1 MSVGSVDSQS
11 ISISSVS
18 TEVTVTS
25 PENQAISISTSPIT
39 VEVSSNV
46 NIGQYPKRLRDLE
59 DVIGSPTSG
68 QVLVYNE
75 GQDNF
80 QFDDQSGG
88 GGGGGGDA
96 DELTDYAITVTN
108 TDGAFSTIK
117 NFTYEKFTNMT
128 DILNDILNPYTKTS
142 VELTAMD
149 GTNNGSSY
157 GLDTGAF
164 RSVEVGSNV
173 IFNTFSYS
181 VPEPDKV
188 KDGSIALRKDGS
200 DYMSGLAES
209 NTNNVDLSPIIS
221 AQHNVPHTDTYQI
234 RATDDGNPNGQEY
247 TISSNIM
254 TVKWRYRVG
263 LAAYH
268 TVPTDNVSA
277 TTIYDNLVSS
287 SLKDDPGDNSM
298 DFTCSAENASDSNYS
313 FLIWPSTFG
322 VLKSVLQNNSTDV
335 TADFE
340 LVGSTQLPI

>member
-1 MSVGSVDSQS
+1 
-11 ISISSVS
+11 
-18 TEVTVTS
+18 
-25 PENQAISISTSPIT
+25 
-39 VEVSSNV
+39 
-46 NIGQYPKRLRDLE
+46 
-59 DVIGSPTSG
+59 
-68 QVLVYNE
+68 
-75 GQDNF
+75 
-80 QFDDQSGG
+80 
-88 GGGGGGDA
+88 
-96 DELTDYAITVTN
+96 
-108 TDGAFSTIK
+108 
-117 NFTYEKFTNMT
+117 
-128 DILNDILNPYTKTS
+128 
-142 VELTAMD
+142 MD

-287 SLKDDPGDNSM
+287 SKDDPGDNSM
-298 DFTCSAENASDSNYS
+298 DFTCSAEM
-313 FLIWPSTFG
+313 LRTPITPS
-322 VLKSVLQNNSTDV
+322 
-335 TADFE
+335 
-340 LVGSTQLPI
+340 